1 LYLPGKGNLN
11 NHGIK
16 KSGLV
21 PAILLKN
28 RNRRVMVKPDLPLK
42 HPTQA
47 RTDWDTYFMGL
58 ACLVAGRSTCIRRQV
73 GAIAVQ
79 DRRILATGYN
89 GAPSG
94 ISHCLDHGCLREK
107 LNIPSGERHE
117 LCRAVHAEQNVI
129 IQSAVHGNTIRGATL
144 YVHGGSPCFICARM
158 LINAHIGKIIYSGTY
173 PDKHALEILEEAG
186 IEVKVFHDFVLGCP
200 Q

>member
-11 NHGIK
+11 RHGIE
-16 KSGLV
+16 KSGLA
-21 PAILLKN
+21 PAVLLKI

-42 HPTQA
+42 RPTQA
-47 RTDWDTYFMGL
+47 RTDWDAYFTGI
-58 ACLVAGRSTCIRRQV
+58 AGHVAGRSTCIRRQV

-94 ISHCLDHGCLREK
+94 ISHCLDHGFLREK

-117 LCRAVHAEQNVI
+117 LCKAVHAEQNVI
-129 IQSAVHGNTIRGATL
+129 IQSAVHG
-144 YVHGGSPCFICARM
+144 SC
-158 LINAHIGKIIYSGTY
+158 
-173 PDKHALEILEEAG
+173 
-186 IEVKVFHDFVLGCP
+186 
-200 Q
+200 